1 MWVTASRRGVASSAC
16 AAMPRPRP
24 VASAAGIGSAPS
36 ARPNPPIARASAALR
51 GPRVARR
58 SRRHSERR
66 AISLRA
72 RGSDDAGA
80 EQVVEMDHPRWPA
93 AALGQDEEG
102 GDRVPLHD
110 RDRLGRERAATDRL
124 GRGRHQVARAQRAE
138 IDGPLELAPQV
149 AVGDDPDQLA
159 GAVHHPGHAEPLGG
173 HLDQR
178 VRERRALG
186 YERHLAPAVHE
197 LFDAQQAAAERAGG
211 MEEREVLGREA
222 ALLEQR
228 DGERVAERH
237 GRGRAGRGR
246 ETEGAGLLRHAHVE
260 DDVRAAREGRVE
272 VAAEGDEREAQA
284 ARHRQEAQHLGALAA
299 VRDREQQVA
308 ADERAQVAVAALAG
322 VQEEGGRAGRGERG
336 GDLPAHDAGLAD
348 AADDHP
354 PAAGEQQLDGAREAP
369 VEAVAQRRQ
378 GAPLDVEHAPRAREP
393 RFGGH
398 RRRALPRSARSMAT
412 SSPRSAGR
420 SASGTLVAPS
430 ESARL
435 GSSCTSMKT
444 ASAPAATAARAS
456 GATNLRSPPDAVP
469 SPPGCCTLCVA
480 SNTTGQPVAARIG
493 SERRSATRLLY
504 PNAKPLSVTSR
515 SWLPV
520 ERAFSTTRSISP
532 GERNCP
538 FFRFTGFPA
547 AATATMKSVC
557 RQRKAGVCSTS
568 TTAATA
574 ATCAFSCASVST
586 GSPVSRRT
594 SARMA
599 RPSSMP
605 TPRKPSSEVRFALSK
620 EDLYTTGSPARAAI
634 SRTRSAW
641 RRAASRD
648 SMTHGPAI
656 RASGAPPPTV
666 TVPTRTPRA
675 TSASPPLS
683 RPAAAP
689 RAGGRGSGGPP

>member
-1 MWVTASRRGVASSAC
+1 EARGGGQGPGGPA
-16 AAMPRPRP
+16 PRRPR
-24 VASAAGIGSAPS
+24 GG
-36 ARPNPPIARASAALR
+36 R
-51 GPRVARR
+51 GPRA
-58 SRRHSERR
+58 
-66 AISLRA
+66 A
-72 RGSDDAGA
+72 RG
-80 EQVVEMDHPRWPA
+80 
-93 AALGQDEEG
+93 G
-102 GDRVPLHD
+102 G
-110 RDRLGRERAATDRL
+110 
-124 GRGRHQVARAQRAE
+124 
-138 IDGPLELAPQV
+138 
-149 AVGDDPDQLA
+149 
-159 GAVHHPGHAEPLGG
+159 
-173 HLDQR
+173 
-178 VRERRALG
+178 
-186 YERHLAPAVHE
+186 
-197 LFDAQQAAAERAGG
+197 
-211 MEEREVLGREA
+211 
-222 ALLEQR
+222 
-228 DGERVAERH
+228 
-237 GRGRAGRGR
+237 
-246 ETEGAGLLRHAHVE
+246 GAGPPATG
-260 DDVRAAREGRVE
+260 APP
-272 VAAEGDEREAQA
+272 
-284 ARHRQEAQHLGALAA
+284 RQEAQHLGALAA
-299 VRDREQQVA
+299 VRDREQHVA
-308 ADERAQVAVAALAG
+308 AHERAEIAVAALAG
-322 VQEEGGRAGRGERG
+322 VQEEGRRTGRGERG

-369 VEAVAQRRQ
+369 VEAVGERAQ
-378 GAPLDVEHAPRAREP
+378 GPPLDVEHAPCAREP
-393 RFGGH
+393 RLGGH
-398 RRRALPRSARSMAT
+398 RPRALPRSARSMAT
-412 SSPRSAGR
+412 SSPKSAGR

-430 ESARL
+430 ERARL

-456 GATNLRSPPDAVP
+456 GATNRRSPPEAVP
-469 SPPGCCTLCVA
+469 SPPGCCTLFVA

-493 SERRSATRLLY
+493 SERMSATRLLY
-504 PNAKPLSVTSR
+504 PNAKPRSVTSR

-538 FFRFTGFPA
+538 FFRLTGLPA

-574 ATCAFSCASVST
+574 ATCSFSCTSVST

-620 EDLYTTGSPARAAI
+620 EDLYTTGSPARAAM

-656 RASGAPPPTV
+656 SASGAPPPTV

-683 RPAAAP
+683 RRAAAP
-689 RAGGRGSGGPP
+689 RAGGRGPGGPP

>member
-1 MWVTASRRGVASSAC
+1 
-16 AAMPRPRP
+16 
-24 VASAAGIGSAPS
+24 
-36 ARPNPPIARASAALR
+36 
-51 GPRVARR
+51 
-58 SRRHSERR
+58 
-66 AISLRA
+66 
-72 RGSDDAGA
+72 
-80 EQVVEMDHPRWPA
+80 
-93 AALGQDEEG
+93 
-102 GDRVPLHD
+102 
-110 RDRLGRERAATDRL
+110 
-124 GRGRHQVARAQRAE
+124 
-138 IDGPLELAPQV
+138 
-149 AVGDDPDQLA
+149 
-159 GAVHHPGHAEPLGG
+159 
-173 HLDQR
+173 
-178 VRERRALG
+178 
-186 YERHLAPAVHE
+186 
-197 LFDAQQAAAERAGG
+197 
-211 MEEREVLGREA
+211 
-222 ALLEQR
+222 
-228 DGERVAERH
+228 GERVAERH

-284 ARHRQEAQHLGALAA
+284 ARHRQEAQHLGALA
-299 VRDREQQVA
+299 
-308 ADERAQVAVAALAG
+308 
-322 VQEEGGRAGRGERG
+322 GGR
-336 GDLPAHDAGLAD
+336 D
-348 AADDHP
+348 
-354 PAAGEQQLDGAREAP
+354 GEQHGAA
-369 VEAVAQRRQ
+369 
-378 GAPLDVEHAPRAREP
+378 
-393 RFGGH
+393 
-398 RRRALPRSARSMAT
+398 
-412 SSPRSAGR
+412 
-420 SASGTLVAPS
+420 
-430 ESARL
+430 
-435 GSSCTSMKT
+435 
-444 ASAPAATAARAS
+444 AARAS

-504 PNAKPLSVTSR
+504 PNAKPRSVTSR

-574 ATCAFSCASVST
+574 ATCSFSCTSVST
-586 GSPVSRRT
+586 ASPVARRT

-620 EDLYTTGSPARAAI
+620 EDLYTTGSPARAAM

-656 RASGAPPPTV
+656 SASGAPPPTV

-675 TSASPPLS
+675 TRSP
-683 RPAAAP
+683 
-689 RAGGRGSGGPP
+689 SG